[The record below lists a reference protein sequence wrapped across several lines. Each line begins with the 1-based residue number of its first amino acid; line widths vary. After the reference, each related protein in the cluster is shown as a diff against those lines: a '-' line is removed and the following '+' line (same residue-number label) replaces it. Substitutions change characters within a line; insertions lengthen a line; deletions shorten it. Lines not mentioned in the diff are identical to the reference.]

1 MKEISP
7 AIKVRNQW
15 DKLSVEVP
23 NESDLCQAALSR
35 LRRIPGISHIEE
47 VAQIAFTDFDT
58 LLAFVLAHREDV
70 LMNRSFAV
78 RVKRKGK
85 HDFSSQELAAYIGG
99 GICARVAG
107 SHVQLKDPQQLVKI
121 WLDQDEASVEIQ
133 RYAGLGGYPIP
144 TQETALS
151 LISGGFDSAVATY
164 AMMRRGARTHFC
176 FFNLGGAEA
185 HEAAVKEVSYFLWE
199 RFSKSHAVKFV
210 SVDFSEVVN
219 RILIQDQPSLMG
231 VLLKRAM
238 LRASALVAERVKAQ
252 AVVTGEA
259 LGQVSSQTLSNLKV
273 IDEVTP
279 MLVLRPLIVSDKQDI
294 VNQAHEI
301 GVGQMAAAIPEYCG
315 VISNKPTVK
324 AQRAALLEGE
334 QTLTDELI
342 AKVVHEAQ
350 VIDIRE
356 VPKVTQETAKIS
368 EISSTDALSSA
379 SVVLDIRAPEEEERA
394 PLTLNQAKV
403 KHVPFFKLTKQIENY
418 SKDQELVL
426 YCDQG
431 VMSRMQALRLREQGF
446 QNVSVLSAVNS

>member
-1 MKEISP
+1 
-7 AIKVRNQW
+7 
-15 DKLSVEVP
+15 
-23 NESDLCQAALSR
+23 
-35 LRRIPGISHIEE
+35 
-47 VAQIAFTDFDT
+47 
-58 LLAFVLAHREDV
+58 
-70 LMNRSFAV
+70 
-78 RVKRKGK
+78 
-85 HDFSSQELAAYIGG
+85 
-99 GICARVAG
+99 
-107 SHVQLKDPQQLVKI
+107 
-121 WLDQDEASVEIQ
+121 
-133 RYAGLGGYPIP
+133 
-144 TQETALS
+144 
-151 LISGGFDSAVATY
+151 
-164 AMMRRGARTHFC
+164 
-176 FFNLGGAEA
+176 
-185 HEAAVKEVSYFLWE
+185 
-199 RFSKSHAVKFV
+199 
-210 SVDFSEVVN
+210 
-219 RILIQDQPSLMG
+219 
-231 VLLKRAM
+231 
-238 LRASALVAERVKAQ
+238 
-252 AVVTGEA
+252 
-259 LGQVSSQTLSNLKV
+259 
-273 IDEVTP
+273 
-279 MLVLRPLIVSDKQDI
+279 
-294 VNQAHEI
+294 
-301 GVGQMAAAIPEYCG
+301 MAAAIPEYCG